1 MADWWRINI
10 FMNTGRFLNKFYLF
24 GLILFNSKIDE
35 EYRKILEKKR
45 KKVED
50 RIRQYISINVN
61 NFDKYFLICND
72 VERIQKKI
80 GNL

>member
-1 MADWWRINI
+1 
-10 FMNTGRFLNKFYLF
+10 MNTGRFLNQFYLF

>member
-10 FMNTGRFLNKFYLF
+10 FMNTGRFLNQFYLF

-50 RIRQYISINVN
+50 RIRQYISINVK

>member
-10 FMNTGRFLNKFYLF
+10 FMNTGRFLNQFYLF